1 MNNTHAYKKKEGN
14 IIKIVKR
21 GRGKIC
27 LKKKKEKKKWGDV
40 TKT

>member
-1 MNNTHAYKKKEGN
+1 MNNTHAYKKKKGN

-21 GRGKIC
+21 GTGKIFI
-27 LKKKKEKKKWGDV
+27 KKKKEKKKWEDV